1 MQDARDVSELYIA
14 KYNPWIVMVSKPNAP
29 EGLFE
34 RIEKEPEA
42 NPRPD
47 FNQMI
52 HYGCQ
57 LAREV

>member
-52 HYGCQ
+52 H
-57 LAREV
+57 LP